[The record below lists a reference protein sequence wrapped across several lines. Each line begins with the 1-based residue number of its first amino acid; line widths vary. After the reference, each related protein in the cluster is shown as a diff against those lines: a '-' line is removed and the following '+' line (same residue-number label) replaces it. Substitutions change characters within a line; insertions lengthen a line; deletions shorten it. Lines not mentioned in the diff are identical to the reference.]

1 MLYEAASHHILPLTT
16 NKTTSP
22 SGSRTIFDMT
32 ATNTFQLSLAREVFP
47 GPWNRLGIPPGL
59 GLWNQFVIP
68 AGLGPWNQL
77 PLFQRALARGINPL
91 FHWPAYFTGLLS
103 QFQLSI

>member
-1 MLYEAASHHILPLTT
+1 LRWFNCVFQHVLHHPSSVVCPL
-16 NKTTSP
+16 S
-22 SGSRTIFDMT
+22 SGCFSFL
-32 ATNTFQLSLAREVFP
+32 LSSAREVFL
-47 GPWNRLGIPPGL
+47 GLWNRLCIPPGL

-77 PLFQRALARGINPL
+77 PLFQRA
-91 FHWPAYFTGLLS
+91 AYFTGLLS